1 MFNFR
6 FFAVCVIAL
15 LAVGAVVLARDA
27 SAVKTTSA
35 SPTRAPIERRLL
47 NLERMNDADNYMR
60 GDTMVP
66 LPSGRQEDWG
76 YIGKDGRVRRR

>member
-6 FFAVCVIAL
+6 LFVVCVVAL
-15 LAVGAVVLARDA
+15 LVVGVGVLARDA

-47 NLERMNDADNYMR
+47 NLERMNDADNYVR

-66 LPSGRQEDWG
+66 LSSGRQEDWE
-76 YIGKDGRVRRR
+76 YIGKDGQVRRR